1 MHCRI
6 LIGLLI
12 CAAVLAVAAARA
24 ADLERGKLLHDNH
37 CRMCHDSVAYK
48 RDSTAVK
55 DYAQVRAQVVRWQS
69 NTGLRWSKDDI
80 DNVTAYLAQTYYKL
94 TIPTK

>member
-1 MHCRI
+1 MRRWI
-6 LIGLLI
+6 YIALLI
-12 CAAVLAVAAARA
+12 CLAIATDPLAHS

-48 RDSTAVK
+48 RSSAAAT
-55 DYAQVRAQVVRWQS
+55 DYALVRAQVVRWQS
-69 NTGLRWSKDDI
+69 NTGLRWSEEDV

-94 TIPTK
+94 TPPTR

>member
-1 MHCRI
+1 MRCRI
-6 LIGLLI
+6 LIGLLM
-12 CAAVLAVAAARA
+12 CAAVVADSSAHA

-55 DYAQVRAQVVRWQS
+55 DYAQIRAQVVRWQS
-69 NTGLRWSKDDI
+69 NTGLRWSSDDI

-94 TIPTK
+94 AAPAK